1 MSDWFLGEIRIFS
14 FNRIPAGWHVCD
26 GSAVPVQGNQALF
39 TLLGNTF
46 GGNNVNFNLPNLQGR
61 AMVHM
66 YGTGS
71 GMKPNVGNTGGSIG
85 VTLSQAQTPAHNHDV
100 SAVSGKATTA
110 NPTSNLLATSAM
122 GQANPQAPSAPLV
135 YAPQESNPLV
145 ALEATTIDSEGS
157 SQPHENRQPYM
168 ALVCCIA
175 LTGIYPPRP

>member
-71 GMKPNVGNTGGSIG
+71 GMQSDLGKTGGSIG
-85 VTLSQAQTPAHNHDV
+85 VTLSQAQIQPHNHTLA
-100 SAVSGKATTA
+100 AVSGNATTV
-110 NPTSNLLATSAM
+110 NPTSNLLATCAL
-122 GQANPQAPSAPLV
+122 GQANPQAPAAPPV
-135 YAPQESNPLV
+135 YAPQAGNQPV
-145 ALEATTIDSEGS
+145 ALESTTIASVGG
-157 SQPHENRQPYM
+157 SQPHENRQPNM